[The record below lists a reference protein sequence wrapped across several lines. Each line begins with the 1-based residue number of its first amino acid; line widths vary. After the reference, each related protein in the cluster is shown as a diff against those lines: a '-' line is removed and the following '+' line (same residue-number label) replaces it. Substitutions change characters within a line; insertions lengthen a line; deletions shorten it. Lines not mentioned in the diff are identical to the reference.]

1 MLIDELAE
9 ARVGDPEI
17 EGEAAGAQML
27 GRHDCDPRGQPAR
40 KAKADA
46 AELPEIMVGGEDQ
59 RAGLGAHT
67 QRHAETAADM
77 LLEPRRAGEAFGAV
91 DHLRTPARAAIEAG
105 PALTA
110 ARPVFAPRHRGGSGA
125 ARVVRQRRADQSGK
139 AEGWGRGWQ
148 YGWVSVVDVTFT
160 KKNTNPPKDL
170 QT

>member
-110 ARPVFAPRHRGGSGA
+110 EIGRAHVRTPVTNAHPVCHLLIEKNNR
-125 ARVVRQRRADQSGK
+125 
-139 AEGWGRGWQ
+139 
-148 YGWVSVVDVTFT
+148 T
-160 KKNTNPPKDL
+160 K
-170 QT
+170 